1 MSADPYTPR
10 AGSAADL
17 ALQHLRLHGTTP
29 EHVLADAIDK
39 ELDELQPLLQH
50 AVRCGAL
57 HRHRVDVGWA
67 WSLGA
72 ADHPDA
78 GGAPRQTVVPA
89 ASCAPPETSAPRSVF
104 EVPVFMDGSSAGQT
118 SVESGSQ
125 TPEGAAIA
133 GGVRAG
139 KEPTRGASTGIRARA
154 AGLATEACEGAGAE
168 LPSRSSTTSEP
179 ADVGAEAA
187 QVPTRVQ
194 PPATPI
200 DGGELRA
207 ETRFALWSDGVL
219 EIQHG
224 AERVGLSQDTT
235 RRLFAYLDRMRE
247 GA

>member
-1 MSADPYTPR
+1 MSADAYTPR

-57 HRHRVDVGWA
+57 HRHRADVGWA

-104 EVPVFMDGSSAGQT
+104 EVPVFLAPDST
-118 SVESGSQ
+118 DTTE
-125 TPEGAAIA
+125 
-133 GGVRAG
+133 RAVA
-139 KEPTRGASTGIRARA
+139 PP
-154 AGLATEACEGAGAE
+154 AT
-168 LPSRSSTTSEP
+168 
-179 ADVGAEAA
+179 DEAA
-187 QVPTRVQ
+187 QVGEAQRGGT
-194 PPATPI
+194 TPN
-200 DGGELRA
+200 DGA
-207 ETRFALWSDGVL
+207 AHSETRFALWSDGVL